1 MIICRTPLRVSFVG
15 GGTDLPSFY
24 RRHGGA
30 VVSMAVD
37 WHFYLS
43 MHKFFGGQKSLLK
56 YSQTELVDDPG
67 EIQHRIIREVFTE
80 ANLRG
85 VDFASAADV
94 PAGTGMGSSSS
105 FTVGLLHL
113 VHAWRGRYFPQ
124 HVLAEMACRIE
135 IDRLGE
141 PIGKQDQYGAAIGGL
156 KLIRFNADETVTVTP
171 IFLRPSE
178 RMTLEGNLMLFYLG
192 NQRAASSVLIAQKRA
207 TETCEATIRSLT
219 RMADQA
225 ERLRSDIA
233 VDVNLLGEHLHD
245 AWMLKRGLSA
255 GITNPAI
262 DDAYDAARAAGAVGG
277 KLLGAGAGGF
287 LLIYAPPEKQDAI
300 GAALRDLPLHR
311 VKIDHAGSTIIYD
324 DRTESTEFGKIDA

>member
-15 GGTDLPSFY
+15 GGTDLPAFY
-24 RRHGGA
+24 RQHGGA

-43 MHKFFGGQKSLLK
+43 MHTYFGGRKSLLK
-56 YSQTELVDDPG
+56 YSQTELVDEPAQI
-67 EIQHRIIREVFTE
+67 EHRIIREVFSDFDI
-80 ANLRG
+80 RG

-113 VHAWRGRYFPQ
+113 VNAWRGRYLPQ
-124 HVLAEMACRIE
+124 HTLAEMACRIE
-135 IDRLGE
+135 IDRLGA

-156 KLIRFNADETVTVTP
+156 KFIRFEPDETVTVTP
-171 IFLRPSE
+171 IFLRPQQ
-178 RMTLEGNLMLFYLG
+178 RQTLEGNLMLFYLG
-192 NQRAASSVLIAQKRA
+192 NQRSAASVLTAQKHA
-207 TETCEATIRSLT
+207 TETCPATVRTLA

-225 ERLRSDIA
+225 DRLKSDIA
-233 VDVNLLGEHLHD
+233 EDVDLLGAHLHE

-255 GITNPAI
+255 GIATAAI
-262 DDAYDAARAAGAVGG
+262 DDAYSAARAAGAAGG

-287 LLIYAPPEKQDAI
+287 LLIYARPERQA
-300 GAALRDLPLHR
+300 GVRAALRDLPLHR
-311 VKIDHAGSTIIYD
+311 IRIDHAGSTIIYD
-324 DRTESTEFGKIDA
+324 DRSAPSENETSDA